1 MDGKILERI
10 LECASIT
17 TLLKER
23 MISQDFFYQHQ
34 IHWIFF
40 FPPIP
45 LSRPSKPAWVE
56 PVKVPFLWRFWA
68 RRKSVAVAVVNCLF
82 SAKLGGVCTLNDLL
96 IPHFLLICECSG
108 CKRMVFCQDWIL
120 LHQFQHC
127 FVWMPDLNF
136 PKNAW
141 QLCGVL
147 VPNGRFQ
154 AVEKEAWCA
163 QSQVPGLDA
172 QQKKSSGNCWQGD
185 QNKHTHIQL
194 QLVGHFCGWNN
205 HGFCGNH
212 RHDGSFSPPVPLKG
226 TLEGNCGHQA
236 EGACLFF
243 SVKKNMIK
251 RYTPVI

>member
-1 MDGKILERI
+1 
-10 LECASIT
+10 
-17 TLLKER
+17 
-23 MISQDFFYQHQ
+23 MIRKDVFFGGTKSP
-34 IHWIFF
+34 WIYF

-56 PVKVPFLWRFWA
+56 PVKVPIVFCKIWVEFGHW
-68 RRKSVAVAVVNCLF
+68 NI
-82 SAKLGGVCTLNDLL
+82 LL

-154 AVEKEAWCA
+154 AAEKEAWCA

-172 QQKKSSGNCWQGD
+172 QQKKKQRTLLDVARWPNQ
-185 QNKHTHIQL
+185 THIFNFSW
-194 QLVGHFCGWNN
+194 LVIFLVEIIMV
-205 HGFCGNH
+205 FVAIIAMMAASPH
-212 RHDGSFSPPVPLKG
+212 RYRWKALLKEIVDTKLKVPFQSEKQNMVKD
-226 TLEGNCGHQA
+226 TL
-236 EGACLFF
+236 
-243 SVKKNMIK
+243 
-251 RYTPVI
+251 R